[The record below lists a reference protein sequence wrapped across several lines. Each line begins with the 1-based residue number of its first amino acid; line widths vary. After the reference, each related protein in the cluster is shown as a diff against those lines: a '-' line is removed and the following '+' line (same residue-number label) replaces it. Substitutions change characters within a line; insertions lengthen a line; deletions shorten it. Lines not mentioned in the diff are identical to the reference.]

1 MWSQKC
7 DAYDD
12 EPIGSVGKFDS
23 VGRNTAVGSELAEAV
38 TYWMKESD
46 HYDHNSDHCEQPH
59 QCDSYKQIV
68 QAETA
73 YVGCGYSRCE
83 GVGYPNEKL
92 ITCFYSPAVRSGQ
105 PYTDGTNGRC
115 KNPNKI
121 EGSRK

>member
-1 MWSQKC
+1 
-7 DAYDD
+7 
-12 EPIGSVGKFDS
+12 
-23 VGRNTAVGSELAEAV
+23 
-38 TYWMKESD
+38 MKESD